1 MSMSEIMERLRV
13 ELDARGIEWRDASE
27 EHGDGYLYHMERTK
41 FSARGHGFSCIW
53 GYTEHPF
60 GKMTGNTYGWPDS
73 IECMTEL
80 IPGDPEPMSVE
91 QVMAMVDGGD
101 ARSMRGVDDG
111 RA

>member
-1 MSMSEIMERLRV
+1 MSMSEIMERLRAG
-13 ELDARGIEWRDASE
+13 LDARGIEWRDASE

-53 GYTEHPF
+53 GCIHHADGTQV
-60 GKMTGNTYGWPDS
+60 GITYGWPGT
-73 IECMTEL
+73 IECMTDL

-101 ARSMRGVDDG
+101 ARSMRGVDDD